1 MKGDDGTTCSYFLLE
16 YHVILMLLFKYT
28 IMLDSVAR
36 YNNAMAR
43 YINAISLTRYINVN
57 GSNLLN
63 RNKGSAIVSF
73 PLQFPIDQNGVH
85 SLFSDL
91 KWITMINVSNAISIF
106 DTVLSLGRLLA
117 CTFIS
122 NILLCIVHI

>member
-28 IMLDSVAR
+28 IMLDSV
-36 YNNAMAR
+36 AR